1 MLKICPI
8 CNQEFEGHGNRK
20 FCSETCKDTDEL
32 LNRTKPE
39 PEILFEERP
48 RRESELDAKNAKA
61 RSKGLTYGQMEAMK
75 YASEHRV
82 EV

>member
-8 CNQEFEGHGNRK
+8 CNREFEGHGNRK
-20 FCSETCKDTDEL
+20 FCSETCKAADEL
-32 LNRTKPE
+32 LNRTK

-48 RRESELDAKNAKA
+48 RRKSKLDAKNAKA
-61 RSKGLTYGQMEAMK
+61 RSMGLTYGQMEAIK